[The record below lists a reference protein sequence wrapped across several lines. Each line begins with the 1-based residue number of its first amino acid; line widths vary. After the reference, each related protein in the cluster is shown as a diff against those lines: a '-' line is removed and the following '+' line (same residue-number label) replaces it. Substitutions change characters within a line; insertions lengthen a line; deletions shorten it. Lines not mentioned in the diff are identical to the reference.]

1 TLLAGP
7 AQRLTGRTVTDP
19 EALRQRLA
27 ATRARGYAVE
37 DQEAT
42 LGDGGL
48 AAPVFDWSGR
58 VVGALG
64 IVGPAERLLAH
75 DRPPPP
81 APAGGVT
88 ARRPPP
94 PPAAGGSRRP
104 WPPPH

>member
-42 LGDGGL
+42 VGDAGL
-48 AAPVFDWSGR
+48 AAPVTDWSGR

-64 IVGPAERLLAH
+64 IVGPAERLLDG
-75 DRPPPP
+75 DRQ
-81 APAGGVT
+81 ARLGEGGGGTSRALSRDLGAGRVT
-88 ARRPPP
+88 SPTP
-94 PPAAGGSRRP
+94 
-104 WPPPH
+104 